1 MGNIVF
7 TNISCLLVP
16 GGGKVSALKSFE
28 TERRLI
34 FWGIF
39 VALQT
44 TCRVVGRG
52 PWPIAQ
58 FEQSPGLPAAERGHP
73 VGGCCFYSS
82 SDSLSFLSNQRARSK
97 TERLEFVLLLA
108 SVTVASSEH
117 VWFGGGELSP
127 F

>member
-1 MGNIVF
+1 M
-7 TNISCLLVP
+7 
-16 GGGKVSALKSFE
+16 SALKSCE
-28 TERRLI
+28 AEQRLV
-34 FWGIF
+34 FLGIF

-44 TCRVVGRG
+44 TFRVVGRYVERG
-52 PWPIAQ
+52 TSR
-58 FEQSPGLPAAERGHP
+58 FEQSPGLPAAERGHH

-82 SDSLSFLSNQRARSK
+82 SDSLSFLSNQRARLK
-97 TERLEFVLLLA
+97 TERVEFVLLLA